1 MANLVQLMKQKIAQ
15 SGGSR
20 SKVMYF
26 KADTAKRI
34 RFLQELDT
42 GEEFLFHSDFN
53 DKIYEL
59 CKDPEDHEDC
69 PLCQKGVTLKSE
81 YCWSVWDYDA
91 NEVRIFKSRVTSQ
104 SAAPAL
110 ISMYDEFGT
119 IMDRDYKIKKVGAGQ
134 SSSFTVLPL
143 EKEKFRIKAKPFSH
157 TEMLDILTKAYT
169 SDQMESEPEEEEI
182 SKKSK
187 KSKKAKKAKKTLKER
202 FLEELDYDEVKDI
215 ALDFG
220 MTKKELKAFD
230 EVEDLVDE
238 LFDNYEEEDLQEAY
252 DELQAEKG
260 TEEENED

>member
-26 KADTAKRI
+26 KADTVKRI

-42 GEEFLFHSDFN
+42 GEEFVFHSDFN
-53 DKIYEL
+53 NKIYEL

-69 PLCQKGVTLKSE
+69 PLCQQGVNLKSE
-81 YCWSVWDYDA
+81 YCWSVWDYDS

-143 EKEKFRIKAKPFSH
+143 EKEKFRIKVKPFSRA
-157 TEMLDILTKAYT
+157 EMLDILTKAYT
-169 SDQMESEPEEEEI
+169 SDQEADKEDDEVEEENP
-182 SKKSK
+182 KKSK
-187 KSKKAKKAKKTLKER
+187 KIKKAKKTLKEH
-202 FLEELDYDEVKDI
+202 FLDELDYDEVKNI

-230 EVEDLVDE
+230 EVEDLIDE

-252 DELQAEKG
+252 DELKTEKE
-260 TEEENED
+260 TEEDED

>member
-20 SKVMYF
+20 SKVLYF
-26 KADTAKRI
+26 KPDTAKRI

-53 DKIYEL
+53 NKVYEL

-69 PLCQKGVTLKSE
+69 PLCQQGVTLKSE

-143 EKEKFRIKAKPFSH
+143 EKEKFRIKAKPFNH
-157 TEMLDILTKAYT
+157 AEMLDILIKAYP
-169 SDQMESEPEEEEI
+169 SDSVVENEPEN
-182 SKKSK
+182 KKDK
-187 KSKKAKKAKKTLKER
+187 KTKKVRKTLKEH
-202 FLEELDYDEVKDI
+202 FTEDLSYDDVKGI

-238 LFDNYEEEDLQEAY
+238 LFDNYEEDDLQEAY
-252 DELQAEKG
+252 DELQAEKE

>member
-20 SKVMYF
+20 SKVLYF
-26 KADTAKRI
+26 KPDTAKRI

-53 DKIYEL
+53 NKVYEL

-69 PLCQKGVTLKSE
+69 PLCQQGVTLKSE

-119 IMDRDYKIKKVGAGQ
+119 IMDRDYKIKKVGTGQ

-143 EKEKFRIKAKPFSH
+143 EKEKFRIKAKPFNRA
-157 TEMLDILTKAYT
+157 EMLDILTKAYT
-169 SDQMESEPEEEEI
+169 TDQETDDEVEEE
-182 SKKSK
+182 KPK

-202 FLEELDYDEVKDI
+202 FLGELDYDEVKDI

-220 MTKKELKAFD
+220 MTKKELKSFD
-230 EVEDLVDE
+230 EVEDLIDE
-238 LFDNYEEEDLQEAY
+238 LFDNYEEDDLQEAY
-252 DELQAEKG
+252 DELQAEKE

>member
-1 MANLVQLMKQKIAQ
+1 MKQKIAQ

-53 DKIYEL
+53 NKVYEL
-59 CKDPEDHEDC
+59 CKDPEDQEAC
-69 PLCQKGVTLKSE
+69 PLCKQGVTLKSE

-143 EKEKFRIKAKPFSH
+143 EKEKFRIKAKPFDRD
-157 TEMLDILTKAYT
+157 EMLDILTKAYT
-169 SDQMESEPEEEEI
+169 TDQETDEVGEETP
-182 SKKSK
+182 
-187 KSKKAKKAKKTLKER
+187 KKAKKAKKVKKTLKEH
-202 FLEELDYDEVKDI
+202 FLEELDYDEVKNI
-215 ALDFG
+215 ALEFG

-230 EVEDLVDE
+230 EVEDLIDE
-238 LFDNYEEEDLQEAY
+238 LFDNYEEDDLQEAY
-252 DELQAEKG
+252 DELKVENEVG
-260 TEEENED
+260 EEEDED